1 MLPPWLVGNSSDGGA
16 VDGWNAS
23 IQDLGLAVPWVF
35 GLPGDTWGLC
45 FFFLV
50 DTSNNIEHHWVGGRF
65 FLDVDLQKIMLLNSG
80 T

>member
-45 FFFLV
+45 FFFWLMHQ
-50 DTSNNIEHHWVGGRF
+50 TISNIIG
-65 FLDVDLQKIMLLNSG
+65 SG
-80 T
+80 AGFGC